1 MLNCIY
7 LYLDLAIAIL
17 GSTITILLLSWAS
30 HLRIAIWVYE
40 QENQRGFAVLSCM
53 LELIEE
59 EKIGALGVGKVDIES
74 GGIRDERV
82 RRRR

>member
-1 MLNCIY
+1 
-7 LYLDLAIAIL
+7 
-17 GSTITILLLSWAS
+17 
-30 HLRIAIWVYE
+30 
-40 QENQRGFAVLSCM
+40 M
-53 LELIEE
+53 LELIEEE